1 MLGSQGVRRCL
12 DADTAGAVRHVA
24 PMAIERATDGYSASC
39 LTRDN
44 RTDNASRLSFSAT
57 FGEESEVKLV

>member
-24 PMAIERATDGYSASC
+24 PMAIERVTDGYSASC
-39 LTRDN
+39 LARDKQA
-44 RTDNASRLSFSAT
+44 DNASKLSYPVALR
-57 FGEESEVKLV
+57 E